1 MELKKEKVSH
11 KTKVKACHLS
21 SLHKQLDPRI
31 FYRECISLA
40 KAGYQV
46 CLICPCG
53 KNGIV
58 EKVKIVDCLRWNN
71 RFLRMIFSPL
81 IVFPALKM
89 NAEIYHFHAVEL
101 IPVGLILKLL
111 FRKKVIYDIH
121 EDFPSMMLHKL
132 YIPKILRTVVSKA
145 IYWIEQMSTR
155 IFDGIVTA
163 DPFVLNAFP
172 HVPSNRKMV
181 FYNLPSLD
189 IFKELPYNPFEKSF
203 DIVYLGGMSERA
215 GTFIL
220 IDAIQHLVLSGLKPR
235 ILLIGYFDN
244 DKSEEEVMNEVI
256 KRQLEE
262 YFDIRGRV
270 PHQEVPILLSKA
282 KIGVV
287 SLQPVPKFLKNI
299 PSKLFEYWACGL
311 PVVVSDLPPIRLFFK
326 NKEYGFLVD
335 PKNPKAFA
343 EAFYWLMKNPVEA
356 EAMGR
361 RAQIA
366 VLEKLNCKAEGEK
379 LAHFYEHILSNGA
392 YYV

>member
-1 MELKKEKVSH
+1 MELKKEKVSQ
-11 KTKVKACHLS
+11 KSKVKVCHLS
-21 SLHKQLDPRI
+21 SLHKHLDPRI

-58 EKVKIVDCLRWNN
+58 EKVKIVDCIRWNN

-81 IVFPALKM
+81 IVFPALKL

-101 IPVGLILKLL
+101 IPVGLILKLM

-132 YIPKILRTVVSKA
+132 YIPKILRTVISKA
-145 IYWIEQMSTR
+145 IYWTEQMSTR

-189 IFKELPYNPFEKSF
+189 IFKELSYNPLEKSF

-220 IDAIQHLVLSGLKPR
+220 IDAIQRLVLSGLKPR

-244 DKSEEEVMNEVI
+244 DKSKEEIMNEII
-256 KRQLEE
+256 KRQLGE

-270 PHQEVPILLSKA
+270 PHQEVPKLLSKA
-282 KIGVV
+282 RIGAI

-311 PVVVSDLPPIRLFFK
+311 PVVASDLLPIRRFFK
-326 NKEYGFLVD
+326 NNDYGFIVE

-343 EAFYWLMKNPVEA
+343 EAFYYLMTNPEEA

-361 RAQIA
+361 RGQTA
-366 VLEKLNCKAEGEK
+366 VLEKLNCKTEGEK
-379 LAHFYEHILSNGA
+379 LAHFYEHILSNGG
-392 YYV
+392 

>member
-1 MELKKEKVSH
+1 MESKKGKLSH
-11 KTKVKACHLS
+11 KTKVKVCHLS
-21 SLHKQLDPRI
+21 SLHKQLDSRI

-53 KNGIV
+53 RNGIV

-71 RFLRMIFSPL
+71 RFLRMILSPL
-81 IVFPALKM
+81 IVFPALKI
-89 NAEIYHFHAVEL
+89 NAKIYHFHAIEL
-101 IPVGLILKLL
+101 IPTGLILKLL
-111 FRKKVIYDIH
+111 FRKKVVYDVH

-132 YIPKILRTVVSKA
+132 YIPKILRTIISKA
-145 IYWIEQMSTR
+145 IYLIEQMSTR
-155 IFDGIVTA
+155 VFDGIVTA

-189 IFKELPYNPFEKSF
+189 IFKELPHDPSEKSY

-220 IDAIQHLVLSGLKPR
+220 IEAIQNLVLSGLKPR

-244 DKSEEEVMNEVI
+244 DKSKVEIMNEVI
-256 KRQLEE
+256 KRRLGE

-270 PHQEVPILLSKA
+270 PHQEVPKLLSKA

-287 SLQPVPKFLKNI
+287 SMQPVPKFLKNI
-299 PSKLFEYWACGL
+299 PSKLFEYLACGL
-311 PVVVSDLPPIRLFFK
+311 PVVVSDLPPIRIFFK

-343 EAFYWLMKNPVEA
+343 EAFYWLMTNPEQA
-356 EAMGR
+356 ELMGKK
-361 RAQIA
+361 AQIA
-366 VLEKLNCKAEGEK
+366 VREKLNCKAEGEK
-379 LAHFYEHILSNGA
+379 LAHFYEHILSNGTKH
-392 YYV
+392 V